1 MLLGLKEAKPYV
13 NGAIEEYLVTLSTN
27 IEALRIDCKPEEYD
41 DKLIEKIDAFIP
53 YRNEF
58 IQICISVCQYS
69 DDIKI
74 DKFYHFFEK
83 LIPYFKKHG
92 TGSFYEHEFDVF
104 KFIAYELF
112 LYYVAILLKYEKFID
127 LDEFLDKQYMGSEDS
142 YGYDVE
148 GYLIFYN
155 YLKSLDYRN
164 RRLNCR
170 KLSLF
175 ADIIKERAKHLSID
189 FSDLM
194 QADFVLFLRAEHLIH
209 NDWRKWYPQTLIYSE
224 YRRKPMEIFFRAQ
237 SKKYFEKM
245 KCAIGFDDV
254 QELKSFIEE
263 YYTEKREIPKR

>member
-1 MLLGLKEAKPYV
+1 M
-13 NGAIEEYLVTLSTN
+13 
-27 IEALRIDCKPEEYD
+27 
-41 DKLIEKIDAFIP
+41 
-53 YRNEF
+53 
-58 IQICISVCQYS
+58 
-69 DDIKI
+69 
-74 DKFYHFFEK
+74 
-83 LIPYFKKHG
+83 
-92 TGSFYEHEFDVF
+92 
-104 KFIAYELF
+104 
-112 LYYVAILLKYEKFID
+112 KYEKFID

-245 KCAIGFDDV
+245 KCVIGFDDV

-263 YYTEKREIPKR
+263 YYTEKREIPRWQHCSFSPKGLANSDNLCSKR